1 MNEGKECLG
10 FSILREVFHVP
21 PTVKNK
27 LLSAWSLQL
36 FSSEGEPRFKSPSR
50 LPGQPCTYSNL
61 QTLRDQDPHRTH
73 RKFLSASAPT
83 SAPSPKFSQQPWPFQ
98 LGPGR
103 SLELPRSTTVYALC
117 VFILGL
123 SLFIIIMAIFNFLI
137 LSLEMMPRENSL
149 TLIKWLG
156 LWRTRTSH

>member
-10 FSILREVFHVP
+10 FSILKEVFHVP

-36 FSSEGEPRFKSPSR
+36 FSSEGEPRFKSPAR
-50 LPGQPCTYSNL
+50 LSGQPCTYSNL
-61 QTLRDQDPHRTH
+61 QTLRDQDPHRSH

-83 SAPSPKFSQQPWPFQ
+83 SAPSPKVSQQPWPFP

-103 SLELPRSTTVYALC
+103 SLELPRSTTVHAFC

-123 SLFIIIMAIFNFLI
+123 SLLTLWQFLI
-137 LSLEMMPRENSL
+137 SSSSLW
-149 TLIKWLG
+149 K
-156 LWRTRTSH
+156 